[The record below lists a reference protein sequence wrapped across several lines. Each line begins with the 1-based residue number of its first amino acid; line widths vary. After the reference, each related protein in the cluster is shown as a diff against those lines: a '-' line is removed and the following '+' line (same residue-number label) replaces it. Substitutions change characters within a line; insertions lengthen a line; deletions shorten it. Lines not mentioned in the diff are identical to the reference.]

1 MKSKENIVFLG
12 MMGSGKSSIGSIVA
26 EKLKKDFIDI
36 DQEIEKKIGMK
47 ISKIFEN
54 KGEKYFREVEETVT
68 LKLLK
73 KNKTLISLGGGAFL
87 NNKIKKEVLE
97 NHISF
102 WLDWDVKTLVNRI
115 KNSQKRPIAFKSTK
129 NDLLDLI
136 EKRSVVYS
144 KAMYKISCE
153 NLTKN
158 EIAKKII
165 EIYENY

>member
-54 KGEKYFREVEETVT
+54 KGEKYFREVEETIT

-87 NNKIKKEVLE
+87 NNKIKKEILE